1 MYMTCISLCNPLPF
15 LSHFLTFLSLIS
27 HSASFST
34 PPYCHSCR
42 PQREPYWYGLLLAA
56 GIIHI
61 ACWCILLTGL
71 LPIRREKNDYGFGP
85 WFKEWLGIALTF
97 VVFEVA
103 WGFGLPSTNS
113 LGLGATRFVFQILFV
128 VGSAALGLVMFI
140 FFVLLL
146 RDARETWTGW
156 FNMIIPGRSGRRQ
169 FYTYRSGEIE
179 ENPYATG
186 SIGMTRVAKQ
196 PLGDEDEATTKRGAD
211 MEVMTEN
218 VYENPE
224 HIVNVGTVEHEEEEA
239 TGEYSMEEMKMDFGK
254 LDDDEDAANDTKL

>member
-1 MYMTCISLCNPLPF
+1 MDYHVHVYISLRSSSLSLSF
-15 LSHFLTFLSLIS
+15 SHFSLSLIS

-71 LPIRREKNDYGFGP
+71 LPIRREKNDYRFGT

-128 VGSAALGLVMFI
+128 LGSAALGLVMFI
-140 FFVLLL
+140 FFVLHL
-146 RDARETWTGW
+146 REARETWTGW
-156 FNMIIPGRSGRRQ
+156 FKGRSGHRQ
-169 FYTYRSGEIE
+169 INNDRSG
-179 ENPYATG
+179 ATG
-186 SIGMTRVAKQ
+186 SIGMTRVARP
-196 PLGDEDEATTKRGAD
+196 PLNNEDEVTAANRGAD
-211 MEVMTEN
+211 EAEN
-218 VYENPE
+218 VERE
-224 HIVNVGTVEHEEEEA
+224 GEEA
-239 TGEYSMEEMKMDFGK
+239 TGYVVLEHFVD
-254 LDDDEDAANDTKL
+254 